1 MLISTFKREI
11 NSKVR
16 KRLPRRLALVWEH
29 RISVGAK
36 HEERNFR
43 WAKVL
48 EVHQ

>member
-1 MLISTFKREI
+1 MLNTFRREI

-16 KRLPRRLALVWEH
+16 KRLPRRLAVVWEY

-36 HEERNFR
+36 HEERNLR